1 MRRALYLAPPYLAP
15 PYLAPRSASIPR
27 LTGGLTRGRQADKD
41 ASGGSGDRKKEAGD
55 AKKDEGRD
63 ERNSRGDDER
73 SYTIAIFTHLVIRA
87 EIRWR

>member
-1 MRRALYLAPPYLAP
+1 MCRA

-27 LTGGLTRGRQADKD
+27 LTGGPTRGRQADKD
-41 ASGGSGDRKKEAGD
+41 AAGGSGDRKKEAGD
-55 AKKDEGRD
+55 ARKDEGSRD

-73 SYTIAIFTHLVIRA
+73 SCTIAIFTHLVIRA